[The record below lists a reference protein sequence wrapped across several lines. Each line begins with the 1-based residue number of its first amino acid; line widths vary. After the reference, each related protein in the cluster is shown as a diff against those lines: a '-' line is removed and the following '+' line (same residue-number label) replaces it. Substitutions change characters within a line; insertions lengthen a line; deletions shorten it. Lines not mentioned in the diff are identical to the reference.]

1 MALANSFLSQA
12 QYGQD
17 WVVATTEN
25 AINAAMV
32 GYLRSMEQP
41 TVRMAWVQDWEN
53 HGNEVIMEWDELMIE
68 FNNTDPFDVADLT
81 TDSPE
86 WDILYYSNL
95 RYSFYAAFR
104 AQAGIKLPDDATLE
118 DAASIPD
125 VVSLNT
131 PATGIDYIIR
141 CSDFELAWTADLDR
155 GRKGMRRES
164 QPLDDPWLF
173 HTKVDLSMDTI
184 KNGSSFESLPQEMQ
198 DAIQNLDGRPYSI
211 AQLLYN
217 FQSPTLTSVP
227 TVNPDVGLD
236 IQSKLNTFFL
246 TEYFQTISSQ
256 GVPILGAVVIEDD
269 GNAPE
274 ATFPLT
280 GMKIGVNPFL
290 GGDGAI
296 DPDLSKLTTL
306 NYLCVTGD
314 RETQDVNNNRFGWNW
329 LENFE
334 ADDYHGVV
342 AINGHTLANY
352 FKDELLPHVQSNCL
366 RPYADLHDDGPFQA
380 QLVTNM
386 FPGNNPDVVVNIEN
400 GDTPVVEFTYEDSDT
415 DKMRVGVFHTF
426 RVELK
431 TTYSM
436 RLEFERNSIVATQRA
451 RTYLSIEGA
460 FNVKESGWVV
470 DRTIVDT
477 YDIGVANGQ
486 LTAEITEGLPD
497 DKGVNLNFNGW
508 DEFWGSTGLNDAVDD
523 IRAWAGEMTSIHL
536 TNSPPELANA
546 IRSYVFPGG
555 REFTF
560 AKAEFSDYKDL
571 LAYITYAA
579 PS

>member
-1 MALANSFLSQA
+1 MALANSFLNQA

-25 AINAAMV
+25 AINAAMID
-32 GYLRSMEQP
+32 YLRSMEQP
-41 TVRMAWVQDWEN
+41 TVQMAWVLDWDNDGDET
-53 HGNEVIMEWDELMIE
+53 IMEWDQLMIE

-81 TDSPE
+81 TDTPE
-86 WDILYYSNL
+86 WDILYHNHP
-95 RYSFYAAFR
+95 RYSFGAAFR

-118 DAASIPD
+118 DATSIPD

-131 PATGIDYIIR
+131 AATGVDYIIR
-141 CSDFELAWTADLDR
+141 CSDFELAWAADFSR
-155 GRKGMRRES
+155 GKKGMRRES

-173 HTKVDLSMDTI
+173 HTKVDISMDTI

-217 FQSPTLTSVP
+217 FQSPVLTSVP
-227 TVNPDVGLD
+227 TINADLSPD
-236 IQSKLNTFFL
+236 IQGKLNAYFL
-246 TEYFQTISSQ
+246 GAYFETIEGQ
-256 GVPILGAVVIEDD
+256 GVPMLGAAVIEDD
-269 GNAPE
+269 GKAPE

-314 RETQDVNNNRFGWNW
+314 RETQDVKNNRFEWNW
-329 LENFE
+329 LEKFQ
-334 ADDYHGVV
+334 ADEYSGVV

-352 FKDELLPHVQSNCL
+352 FKDELLPYVQSNSL
-366 RPYADLHDDGPFQA
+366 RPYADLRPDGLLGAELQWSLTPR
-380 QLVTNM
+380 
-386 FPGNNPDVVVNIEN
+386 NNPNVEIKTEK
-400 GDTPVVEFTYEDSDT
+400 GSTPVVEFSYQDSEKDT
-415 DKMRVGVFHTF
+415 MKRGIHTF
-426 RVELK
+426 KVELK
-431 TTYSM
+431 PEYSM
-436 RLEFERNSIVATQRA
+436 TLQFERNSIVATQTA
-451 RTYLSIEGA
+451 RIYLSLEGA
-460 FNVKESGWVV
+460 YNVKESGWVV

-477 YDIGVANGQ
+477 YDIGVADGR
-486 LTAEITEGLPD
+486 LTATIHEGVPD
-497 DKGVNLNFNGW
+497 DKGENLNFSGW
-508 DEFWGSTGLNDAVDD
+508 DEFWGGQGLNDAVDE
-523 IRAWAGEMTSIHL
+523 IRAYANEVTNTHL
-536 TNSPPELANA
+536 SNSPQDLANA
-546 IRSYVFPGG
+546 IRAYVFPGG

-560 AKAEFSDYKDL
+560 ANAEFSDYKDL